1 MPPAVAQ
8 FGPAQLFVF
17 NILLIIVIQAV
28 IYSDQMDDVQIYFFV
43 FMAMAA
49 MTSSIL
55 YSIKDTYKPT
65 TIFASISA
73 FVIFF
78 SIIYQFNNSGSDIR
92 LQAYKYATYPI
103 GILGVLFGLAILY
116 RGVVRAIENDS
127 SIFGF
132 ILNLIFFIPCMLN
145 DFIEYIK
152 NEYNLTPP
160 VVYILLAIEM
170 ILISLFVAISYIPK
184 ISMNLGG
191 IPIVNETLFIDS
203 KYTFKNVEK
212 KTDNLLAQMKGD
224 RRYAISLWTFV
235 NQRTHLS
242 DRKINI
248 FSYGYENKETKIASW
263 KPRIQF
269 KGAENSHSKHK
280 KDTYIITFATGVTSE
295 IQLSSQKWHNFVFN
309 YNGDAID
316 LFVDGNLE
324 RSFNPKEIPEYSES
338 SDQFII
344 GDDSG
349 VYGAICNVTF
359 YDEPLTIREI
369 TSAFNLLNGRNPPI
383 NNL

>member
-1 MPPAVAQ
+1 MAPALAQ
-8 FGPAQLFVF
+8 FGPAQLLAF
-17 NILLIIVIQAV
+17 NVLLIIVIQTV
-28 IYSDQMDDVQIYFFV
+28 IYSEMDDVQIYFFV

-49 MTSSIL
+49 MISSIL

-73 FVIFF
+73 FAIFF
-78 SIIYQFNNSGSDIR
+78 SVIYQFNNTGSDVR

-103 GILGVLFGLAILY
+103 GILGALFGLTILY
-116 RGVVRAIENDS
+116 RGIERAIGNDN

-132 ILNLIFFIPCMLN
+132 ILNLIFFIPCMMN

-152 NEYNLTPP
+152 SEYNLTPP
-160 VVYILLAIEM
+160 VVYILFAIEM
-170 ILISLFVAISYIPK
+170 VLIFLFVAISYIPK
-184 ISMNLGG
+184 ITMNLGG
-191 IPIVNETLFIDS
+191 IPIVNEVLFIDS
-203 KYTFKNVEK
+203 KYVFKNVEK
-212 KTDNLLAQMKGD
+212 PTEDLLTQVKGD
-224 RRYAISLWTFV
+224 SRYAISLWTFV
-235 NQRTHLS
+235 NQRTNLS
-242 DRKINI
+242 DRNVNI
-248 FSYGYENKETKIASW
+248 FSYGYENEESKIESW

-269 KGAENSHSKHK
+269 KGAENSYSKNR
-280 KDTYIITFATGVTSE
+280 KDTYIITFAKGVTSE
-295 IQLSSQKWHNFVFN
+295 IQLSSQVWHNFVFN
-309 YNGDAID
+309 YNGDTID

-324 RSFNPKEIPEYSES
+324 RSFKPKEIPAYSQS
-338 SDQFII
+338 SDQFIT

-349 VYGAICNVTF
+349 VYGAICNLTF